1 MPVGDRLLDDVPQ
14 IQDVALRQ
22 LPQAASGLGVHRTVQ
37 RRRQQRRR
45 RVRRQWSPGRLART
59 RRASKVPVSQPE
71 SAHRPAE
78 SAGPS
83 RRLAARSD
91 PERTSTD
98 RRAGA
103 GRPHPPRR
111 GRPTTRQSASRS
123 RRTPAAGCRRRPTPA
138 TTPAHRAGC
147 PARTTSRPPNGLRNP
162 WTRHPPAPR
171 ALSGSFPRP
180 PSR

>member
-22 LPQAASGLGVHRTVQ
+22 PPQARWRSAGPPNRPTPPTAAPSSLPVTV
-37 RRRQQRRR
+37 
-45 RVRRQWSPGRLART
+45 VPGRLART

-78 SAGPS
+78 SAEPS
-83 RRLAARSD
+83 RRLAARPD

-103 GRPHPPRR
+103 GRLHPPRR
-111 GRPTTRQSASRS
+111 ARPTTRQSASRS

-138 TTPAHRAGC
+138 TMPAHPAGC

-180 PSR
+180 PRR